1 MPGPTEVQQARRDQ
15 GPVTGRGAQ
24 RREELLAAARRVFE
38 RKGFIETRV
47 SDIVKEARVSH
58 GTFYTYFDTKE
69 AIFKEVSHDVIDSML
84 ASMAILIPSED
95 FHARV
100 HDSVRR
106 FVHAYR
112 PHASMLA
119 LMEQVG
125 TVSPDLRELRLDA
138 RETFVRR
145 TERGIKRMIEAGIAD
160 PGLDVEYTAESL
172 GAMLEYVCY
181 VWFSLDRQFEE
192 DRLVDALSAIWEK
205 ALTPLPDAAGAGAKK
220 RSSKSR

>member
-1 MPGPTEVQQARRDQ
+1 MPGSTEAQQARRDQ

-38 RKGFIETRV
+38 RKGFIDTRV

-69 AIFKEVSHDVIDSML
+69 AIFIEVAHGVIDSML

-95 FHARV
+95 FHDRV

-112 PHASMLA
+112 PQATMLA

-125 TVSPDLRELRLDA
+125 TVSQELRDLRLDA

-145 TERGIKRMIEAGIAD
+145 TERGIRRMIDADLAD
-160 PGLDVEYTAESL
+160 PDLDVEYTAESL

-181 VWFSLDRQFEE
+181 VWFALDRPFEE
-192 DRLVDALSAIWEK
+192 DRLVDALAAIWEK
-205 ALTPLPDAAGAGAKK
+205 ALAPLPAPRGGKK
-220 RSSKSR
+220 RTGRAR

>member
-1 MPGPTEVQQARRDQ
+1 MPGPTEVQQTRRDQ
-15 GPVTGRGAQ
+15 GPVTDRGAQ

-47 SDIVKEARVSH
+47 SDIAKEARVSH

-69 AIFKEVSHDVIDSML
+69 AIFKEVSHGVIESML

-95 FHARV
+95 FHDRV

-106 FVHAYR
+106 FVRAYR
-112 PHASMLA
+112 PHTTMLA

-125 TVSPDLRELRLDA
+125 TVSPELRELRLDA

-145 TERGIKRMIEAGIAD
+145 TERGIRRMIDAGMAD
-160 PGLDVEYTAESL
+160 PDLDVEYTAESL

-181 VWFSLDRQFEE
+181 VWFSLDRPFEE

-205 ALTPLPDAAGAGAKK
+205 ALLPLPSRKPGKK
-220 RSSKSR
+220 RAGRAR